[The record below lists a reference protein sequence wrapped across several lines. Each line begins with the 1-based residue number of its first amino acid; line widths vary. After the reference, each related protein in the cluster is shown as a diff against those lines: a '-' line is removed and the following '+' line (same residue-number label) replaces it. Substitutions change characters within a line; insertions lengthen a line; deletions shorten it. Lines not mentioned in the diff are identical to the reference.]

1 MAQYFKDVIEE
12 GYNKF
17 DNIIFAIINDH
28 NSVDNNFKVFK
39 DVSVGRTDTISVNG
53 DVICNIDDINY
64 YYLSLEELKNIVL
77 PINSIQKAVDIECK
91 SFIRDEKI
99 DKILE

>member
-39 DVSVGRTDTISVNG
+39 DVL
-53 DVICNIDDINY
+53 C
-64 YYLSLEELKNIVL
+64 
-77 PINSIQKAVDIECK
+77 P
-91 SFIRDEKI
+91 
-99 DKILE
+99 

>member
-1 MAQYFKDVIEE
+1 M
-12 GYNKF
+12 
-17 DNIIFAIINDH
+17 
-28 NSVDNNFKVFK
+28 
-39 DVSVGRTDTISVNG
+39 SVGRTVVPDTISVNG

-77 PINSIQKAVDIECK
+77 PIISGYMYSLLSDAIRKEIINSIQKAVDIECK

>member
-1 MAQYFKDVIEE
+1 M
-12 GYNKF
+12 
-17 DNIIFAIINDH
+17 
-28 NSVDNNFKVFK
+28 
-39 DVSVGRTDTISVNG
+39 SVGRTDTISVNG